1 MNKKALYEMIMKSVA
16 KEVKRTLNENQNEND
31 AIYIFTAVD
40 GSEDGQSTTLIQN
53 IMVFKSHDEVIK
65 YFTENNFG
73 NGNYQ
78 LFDIDEQVRYDST
91 EGMDEDE
98 IQELIDT
105 LSPDQIIYVN
115 DEPAYIKWEDSDV
128 SFDYIDDMIGQFVVF
143 KDYLN

>member
-1 MNKKALYEMIMKSVA
+1 
-16 KEVKRTLNENQNEND
+16 
-31 AIYIFTAVD
+31 
-40 GSEDGQSTTLIQN
+40 
-53 IMVFKSHDEVIK
+53 MVFKSHDEVIK